1 MATNVPS
8 SISSSKQRL
17 PQLAWA
23 AVLLPAVLL
32 LAVGVTA
39 MEFGLAKRGYMP
51 SLADSYWLWQI
62 QRRRADA
69 LGTRALILVGNSR
82 MQNDLDLDTLHRDTG
97 LEPVQLAIGGTSFVP
112 VLRSLAEDPGI
123 TGTVVV
129 NFEADAL
136 ALPARHDLAYDYSTD
151 YQRHGQTPDFFQAE
165 DWLSDQLHFGLRSY
179 ADGTR
184 PLTAL
189 LLRILPDEAS
199 RQFQTLGPD
208 RQVRIDFS
216 RTNNSQRYALVRAVR
231 ELGPPFA
238 YDPEM
243 SDAELRTAL
252 QVAIARL
259 QAADDT
265 RFREGARQ
273 TADMAAAIESRGG
286 HVLFVVLP
294 RAGLVREIDDRRYP
308 RDRFWQPFAASSP
321 GAVDYED
328 VPGLQAFTYPDD
340 SHLDE
345 RDQARFSAALLTALH
360 LGKVP
365 AQ

>member
-1 MATNVPS
+1 M
-8 SISSSKQRL
+8 
-17 PQLAWA
+17 
-23 AVLLPAVLL
+23 LLPAVLS
-32 LAVGVTA
+32 LAVAVAA
-39 MEFGLAKRGYMP
+39 MESGLAKRGYVP
-51 SLADSYWLWQI
+51 SLADSYGLWQS

-69 LGTRALILVGNSR
+69 LGPRALILVGNSR
-82 MQNDLDLDTLHRDTG
+82 MQNDLDLDTLRRDSG

-112 VLRSLAEDPGI
+112 VLQSLAEDPGI

-136 ALPARHDLAYDYSTD
+136 ALPVRHDLAYDYSTD
-151 YQRHGQTPDFFQAE
+151 YRRHGRTADFFQAE
-165 DWLSDQLHFGLRSY
+165 DWLSDQLHFYLRSY

-189 LLRILPDEAS
+189 LLRILPDEPS

-216 RTNNSQRYALVRAVR
+216 RTTNSQRYALVRAVR

-243 SDAELRTAL
+243 TDSELRAAL
-252 QVAIARL
+252 QASIAKL
-259 QAADDT
+259 QAADDA
-265 RFREGARQ
+265 RFQDGARQ

-286 HVLFVVLP
+286 HVLFMVLP
-294 RAGLVREIDDRRYP
+294 RAGLVQAIDDKRYP
-308 RDRFWQPFAASSP
+308 RDRFWQPFAATSP
-321 GAVDYED
+321 GAVHYED
-328 VPGLQAFTYPDD
+328 VPALQAFTYPDD

-345 RDQARFSAALLTALH
+345 RDQARFSAALLAALH
-360 LGKVP
+360 LDEAPKP
-365 AQ
+365 